1 MQGGRPP
8 QPSATNSPSSS
19 RALHGRPV
27 GVRQSKRCATA
38 RVARSAPWAAREP
51 RGSAPRERDH
61 GGGDRPVPFRT
72 RKLSP
77 PSPKVLRGSPRE
89 DRASRSRRALFC
101 RRGARILRHLGKS
114 AFIWLRT
121 LSSFG
126 HGDSLSLSPCSFHSR
141 LRCITIDNW
150 LMRPENDRGV
160 YGFPYSKT
168 HRSPFAT

>member
-38 RVARSAPWAAREP
+38 RVARSTPWAAREP

-101 RRGARILRHLGKS
+101 SEGRSPPAGGRPGASAFFARGARGPVLILHLLRKS
-114 AFIWLRT
+114 AFGKVYWIRSGFAP
-121 LSSFG
+121 SSVRG
-126 HGDSLSLSPCSFHSR
+126 
-141 LRCITIDNW
+141 I
-150 LMRPENDRGV
+150 PENG
-160 YGFPYSKT
+160 G
-168 HRSPFAT
+168 AIW

>member
-101 RRGARILRHLGKS
+101 SEGRAPPAGGRPGASAFFARGGARRRCAVQAGGEAAVRANRGRRRKHAVFVASLNGAVSRS
-114 AFIWLRT
+114 FIPLQ
-121 LSSFG
+121 
-126 HGDSLSLSPCSFHSR
+126 
-141 LRCITIDNW
+141 
-150 LMRPENDRGV
+150 
-160 YGFPYSKT
+160 
-168 HRSPFAT
+168 